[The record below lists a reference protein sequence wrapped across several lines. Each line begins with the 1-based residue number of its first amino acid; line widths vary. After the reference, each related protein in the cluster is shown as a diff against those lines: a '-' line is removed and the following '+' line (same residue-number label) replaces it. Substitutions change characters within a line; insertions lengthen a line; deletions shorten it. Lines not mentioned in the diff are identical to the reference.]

1 MMTSSNRNISHVTGH
16 SWRETTGHRW
26 IPLTKASDAELLC
39 FLWLAQEQMAE
50 QTIDTPVI
58 WEVIAPI
65 TTSLMLSPKGSQT
78 SILINDDTVRRGV

>member
-1 MMTSSNRNISHVTGH
+1 MMTSSNGNISHVTGPL
-16 SWRETTGHRW
+16 WRETTSHRW

-39 FLWLAQEQMAE
+39 FLWSVPEQMAE

-58 WEVIAPI
+58 WEAIAPI